1 MKTATLRVVS
11 LVLVLAFAFALSACG
26 DLFST
31 VDYPSVDNLRQSIEM
46 KANPEG
52 KTCRFTVES
61 TIPDG
66 AQGFIAQQGEFNFCF
81 SSDPGIAVGNTVV
94 VKISSITR
102 QTDAFYVYC
111 SKV

>member
-11 LVLVLAFAFALSACG
+11 LVMILTFAFALTACG

-31 VDYPSVDNLRQSIEM
+31 VDFPSVDTLKQSLEM
-46 KANPEG
+46 NGNPAG
-52 KTCRFTVES
+52 KTCRVTVEK
-61 TIPDG
+61 TIPNG

-81 SSDPGIAVGNTVV
+81 SSDPGIVPGNTVV
-94 VKISSITR
+94 VKITSITR
-102 QTDAFYVYC
+102 QTDAYYVYC